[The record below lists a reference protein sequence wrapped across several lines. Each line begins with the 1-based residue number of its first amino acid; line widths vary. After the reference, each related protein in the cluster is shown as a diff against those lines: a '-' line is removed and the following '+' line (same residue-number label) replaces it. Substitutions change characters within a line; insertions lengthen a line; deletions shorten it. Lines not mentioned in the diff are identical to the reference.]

1 MKQYRAVVIGL
12 GKIGQGF
19 DYEQSDDSVITTHAS
34 AYVLHPGYELLAA
47 VDPDLL
53 QRKRFEKKFQ
63 LPAYPDLQSLMGQ
76 HNPEIFSIAVP
87 AEQHFPVFLDILR
100 YMPVAVLCEKPIAA
114 STADGRRMRS
124 LAEDQKCALVVNY
137 MRRFEPGSIEIRRMI
152 QNEELGDI
160 FKGHGWYSKG
170 LINNG
175 SHFIDL
181 LRFWLGEV
189 TRVEIMKEGR
199 QWDGLDPEPDI
210 CLYFHDI
217 PVYFLAGREECFSVG
232 EINLFCGG
240 GMIRYAN
247 FGNLIEVYKTYR
259 SPFLKGYTVLSPD
272 KETVCTDLKRYQLH
286 VLEGLYKHL
295 TVGDKLNSD
304 GGSATE
310 TLEVIEHVCSQ
321 LKRVHDE

>member
-1 MKQYRAVVIGL
+1 MKQYKAIVVGL

-19 DYEQSDDSVITTHAS
+19 DYEQSGDSVITTHAS

-53 QRKRFEKKFQ
+53 QRKRFEDKFQ
-63 LPAYPDLQSLMGQ
+63 RPAYPDLQSLMRQ
-76 HNPEIFSIAVP
+76 HSPEIFSIAVP
-87 AEQHFPVFLDILR
+87 AEQHSSVFMDILR

-114 STADGRRMRS
+114 SAADGRRMQS

-152 QNEELGDI
+152 QNKELGEI

-189 TRVEIMKEGR
+189 TRVEIMNKGR

-210 CLYFHDI
+210 CLYFHNI

-232 EINLFCGG
+232 EINLFCEG
-240 GMIRYAN
+240 GMIRYTN
-247 FGNLIEVYKTYR
+247 FGNLIEVYRTYQN
-259 SPFLKGYTVLSPD
+259 PFLKGYTVLNPD
-272 KETVCTDLKRYQLH
+272 KEIVYTNLKRYQLH
-286 VLEGLYKHL
+286 VLESLYKHL
-295 TVGDKLNSD
+295 TADDKLNSD
-304 GGSATE
+304 GESAIG
-310 TLEVIEHVCSQ
+310 TLEVIERVCSQ
-321 LKRVHDE
+321 LKRGNDE